1 MIFLQLF
8 EADTCTYT
16 YLLGCERTREAVLID
31 PVFGEVDHYLA
42 LLQRLDLRL
51 VYTLETHVHADHITA
66 SGKLRRL
73 LGSRS
78 VLHAAGGAE
87 CADVLANDG
96 DVLQVGDLAIEVL
109 YTPGHTNGC
118 TSYRVGDKVFTGDTL
133 LIGGCGRTD
142 FQQGDPGKLYD
153 SIHGKLFSLPPET
166 LVYPGHDYRGNTV
179 SSIGK
184 EMAENARLG
193 GGRSRE
199 AFIQLMNNLKMDYP
213 RHIDR
218 ALPANQACGDLA
230 GAGGAV

>member
-1 MIFLQLF
+1 MIFQQLF
-8 EADTCTYT
+8 ETDTSTYT
-16 YLLGCERTREAVLID
+16 YLIGCERTREAALID
-31 PVFGEVDHYLA
+31 PVIGEVDHYLA

-51 VYTLETHVHADHITA
+51 LYTLETHVHADHITA
-66 SGKLRRL
+66 SGKLRQL

-78 VLHAAGGAE
+78 VLHEAGGAK
-87 CADVLANDG
+87 CADVLAKDG
-96 DVLQVGDLAIEVL
+96 DVLRVGDLSIEVL

-118 TSYRVGDKVFTGDTL
+118 TSYRVDDKVFTGDAL

-166 LVYPGHDYRGNTV
+166 LVYPGHDYRGNQV
-179 SSIGK
+179 SSIGR
-184 EMAENARLG
+184 EMAENPRLG

-218 ALPANQACGDLA
+218 ALPANQACGNLA
-230 GAGGAV
+230 GAGGAA